1 MTTAK
6 LIATRRA
13 DLLAERLEQGAK
25 RLAALAERLT
35 EREWNQQVIGDG
47 RTIGVVVHHVASV
60 YPLEVQLAQ
69 ILAEGKKIEGVTKQ
83 GIDQMNA
90 EHARDNAKVGK
101 SEALDLLKTNAHAAA
116 MAIRQLSDEQ
126 LDSAAEVSLYGNAPL
141 TAQFFLEDHALRHS
155 YHHLARINATLE
167 G

>member
-1 MTTAK
+1 MMNAK
-6 LIATRRA
+6 LTATKRA
-13 DLLAERLEQGAK
+13 GLLADRLEQGAD
-25 RLAALAERLT
+25 RLAAVAQRLT
-35 EREWNQQVIGDG
+35 EREWNQEVIGDG

-69 ILAEGKKIEGVTKQ
+69 TLAAGKKIEGVTKQ

-90 EHARDNAKVGK
+90 DHARQHVSVDKQTAV
-101 SEALDLLKTNAHAAA
+101 DLLRANARAAA
-116 MAIRQLSDEQ
+116 AAIREFSDEE

-141 TAQFFLEDHALRHS
+141 TAQFFLEDHAVRHS
-155 YHHLARINATLE
+155 YHHLSRIVATLK

>member
-35 EREWNQQVIGDG
+35 EREWNQKVAGDG